1 MATKTD
7 NFHYQVAIFPSLF
20 TNGVRLQ
27 MHREDWFIEYAR
39 DFFNKHWKQE
49 SKYKARDLVFLLEGA
64 YFALDQPHTEFL
76 HPIIL

>member
-1 MATKTD
+1 
-7 NFHYQVAIFPSLF
+7 
-20 TNGVRLQ
+20 
-27 MHREDWFIEYAR
+27 MHREDWFIGYAR